1 MLKKSDY
8 PIERQA
14 EGYNIPAVES
24 WIEQN
29 ISGLVPPFQ
38 WRRLEGGHSNLTY
51 RLSDKHNKKVV
62 VRRPPKGIL
71 LPKAH
76 DMGREWAIISCL
88 GPTGFPVPSAFGICH
103 DTEIT
108 GAIFYVMG
116 FSDGRA
122 LTTAQETSDWVPK
135 NRRET
140 LANSFIDT
148 LADLHALD
156 PDEIGLGSL
165 SKKEDYIGRQ
175 VKSWYRS
182 WTSSIEPANYDDP
195 RAHKLKEYLVENAPA
210 QGTARVVHGDYGF
223 HNCLVGNESTISA
236 VLDWEI
242 STLGDPLADLAY
254 TLKSWPETV
263 EDITASPAAPT
274 SAGGFPTRSSLAKR
288 YSERTNLSVDKLDFY
303 IGFNHWKS
311 AAIVHGVYARY
322 LEGKKSTKGI
332 DLDELRTRINMSLN
346 AAVLAIDRY
355 KADSSS

>member
-1 MLKKSDY
+1 MSKKSDY

-122 LTTAQETSDWVPK
+122 LTTAQETSDWLSFQK
-135 NRRET
+135 RR
-140 LANSFIDT
+140 L
-148 LADLHALD
+148 
-156 PDEIGLGSL
+156 
-165 SKKEDYIGRQ
+165 
-175 VKSWYRS
+175 YRPPS
-182 WTSSIEPANYDDP
+182 
-195 RAHKLKEYLVENAPA
+195 
-210 QGTARVVHGDYGF
+210 
-223 HNCLVGNESTISA
+223 
-236 VLDWEI
+236 
-242 STLGDPLADLAY
+242 
-254 TLKSWPETV
+254 
-263 EDITASPAAPT
+263 
-274 SAGGFPTRSSLAKR
+274 
-288 YSERTNLSVDKLDFY
+288 
-303 IGFNHWKS
+303 
-311 AAIVHGVYARY
+311 
-322 LEGKKSTKGI
+322 
-332 DLDELRTRINMSLN
+332 
-346 AAVLAIDRY
+346 
-355 KADSSS
+355 